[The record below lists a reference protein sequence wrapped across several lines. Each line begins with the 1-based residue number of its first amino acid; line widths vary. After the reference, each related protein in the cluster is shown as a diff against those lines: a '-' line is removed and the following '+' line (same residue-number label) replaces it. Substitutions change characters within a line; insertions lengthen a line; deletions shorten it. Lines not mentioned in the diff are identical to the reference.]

1 MSAET
6 EKKGISFTIPRWV
19 IQVGMLVVL
28 IANTYLIYTL
38 AQPPK
43 IQILEIVQPIT
54 IGFVQIATILIYRY
68 FLKWVW
74 GVKL

>member
-6 EKKGISFTIPRWV
+6 EKKGVSFTIPRWV

-38 AQPPK
+38 AQPSN
-43 IQILEIVQPIT
+43 IQILEIVQPAI
-54 IGFVQIATILIYRY
+54 IVIVQLATFSIYRL
-68 FLKWVW
+68 FLKWAW
-74 GVKL
+74 GVKP